1 MSKYGGYMRTAQGL
15 MSALSGEKPHSSIT
29 DWIEVLSSDRYDEA
43 SLDGIPELVDSI
55 NLQGQQGTTEAARAI
70 RKKLKYGNTHRQIRA
85 LVILR
90 ALTDNAGHG
99 FKLNWANQQIMERLR
114 DMATDVSFR
123 ARCGAVACRP
133 RAGRATGEEEACW
146 PGEGCAPCVC
156 LSDTPTLIPQLGV
169 SERHPITV
177 FAMARTICSH

>member
-70 RKKLKYGNTHRQIRA
+70 RKKLKYGNTHRQIRSSSA
-85 LVILR
+85 R
-90 ALTDNAGHG
+90 SPTTRGTGSSSTGPTSRSWSACATWRLT
-99 FKLNWANQQIMERLR
+99 
-114 DMATDVSFR
+114 
-123 ARCGAVACRP
+123 
-133 RAGRATGEEEACW
+133 
-146 PGEGCAPCVC
+146 
-156 LSDTPTLIPQLGV
+156 
-169 SERHPITV
+169 
-177 FAMARTICSH
+177 